1 MKRHTRT
8 FVILATMALAA
19 VPMLAGCVVVPAG
32 HYWVRGHYAGHYDNR
47 FDNRDTRPW
56 R

>member
-8 FVILATMALAA
+8 AVILATLALAA
-19 VPMLAGCVVVPAG
+19 IPMLAGCVVVPAG
-32 HYWVRGHYAGHYDNR
+32 HYWVHGRY
-47 FDNRDTRPW
+47 W

>member
-8 FVILATMALAA
+8 FVILATVALAA

-32 HYWVRGHYAGHYDNR
+32 HYWVHGRYVEHAH
-47 FDNRDTRPW
+47 W